1 MRFIR
6 KNQYGVDETSLT
18 LIEDGEVIKTLDGEI
33 IPYDGIPKHDSR
45 EQILPDGTIKKV
57 KKGDGGAIVNAVA
70 VLSDTTNPNKNRGKN
85 SPKQVPFHFK
95 FKKGEEF
102 LGLKF
107 KKGKSGSPSQ
117 MFKYL
122 QNLRDKEL
130 KKYDK
135 IEYNEHDDVS
145 LETQEL
151 NEIVKNQLPT
161 DEEIFDGLLEIQ
173 EINKDISG
181 EDFNETVK
189 AQSGMDEERRLA
201 IAQTHPDI
209 FRKYGNI
216 IRGYTRDVIKDPKN
230 IITKIPKVAR
240 SIPGPVKLGLIG
252 MEMYDAIEDGIEDSI
267 EKTGY
272 YPPTMGSDG
281 GIGTPR
287 IKGKFQYGGYNEW
300 RESLPQNLQD
310 TTYYNLRGAYEAGLK
325 PELVDGEYHL
335 PSRNPKTGEILK
347 STNHPTFQT
356 TLDEDVK
363 LGYIPYVND
372 STGKIHTFNK
382 PPKKG
387 YKPYQYGGIP
397 RNING
402 LYEEDGPVIVPTPDG
417 SITMNGINQNVL
429 AIDPYT
435 GELLEYMEPGGE
447 YQFDTD
453 EILEIPVAQG
463 GFGGGGAG
471 GFYTP
476 DSINTTYYK
485 TNKSEID
492 EIAKLLTTG
501 TDAKKL
507 NRLLSKHQD
516 FVIANINENAIP
528 TINLDEVTV
537 RGVSPLTNFMRNI
550 RTRYNINYPNS
561 PLNPNRSQTLNQF
574 YQDAGILSQDQPV
587 NTVPP
592 TEEIEKL
599 RQAEIDYKNRNKKN
613 NNTVPGPPK
622 PTMQDQL
629 DALIPPARTFDGMDI
644 QPIERRTFDTPEG
657 RAIAPIDARE
667 TTGENPLAAQLQN
680 RVDNMRQ
687 EVDRVISREGENPIN
702 SLRNKLGRIRTDR
715 GLNQIRE
722 AINQLSSGVM
732 PEYMSDATNVR
743 TLTPIEI
750 DPTPYLDEVDSA
762 VARGLQNVNMNTA
775 QGQAI
780 ATNALMNALRN
791 KRSILNQINSQN
803 QNIRRQVQDQ
813 NNQILSAA
821 EVRDDANRKD
831 YFTRTQQADAAY
843 NMNKMNLATQLDR
856 IHNERV
862 NIDNV
867 FTLENMRNPNYQ
879 IDEFGNV
886 YRVKTK
892 DWNVNPTSAKFGKR
906 KYIKRK

>member
-45 EQILPDGTIKKV
+45 EQILPDGTIRKV
-57 KKGDGGAIVNAVA
+57 KKGDGGAIVNAAA

-85 SPKQVPFHFK
+85 SPKQAPFHFK

-173 EINKDISG
+173 ELNKDISG
-181 EDFNETVK
+181 EDFDETVK
-189 AQSGMDEERRLA
+189 AQDGMDEERRLA

-240 SIPGPVKLGLIG
+240 SIPGPVKLGLAG
-252 MEMYDAIEDGIEDSI
+252 MEVYDAIEDGIKDSI

-272 YPPTMGSDG
+272 YPPTMGSV
-281 GIGTPR
+281 GTPGQPR
-287 IKGKFQYGGYNEW
+287 IKG
-300 RESLPQNLQD
+300 
-310 TTYYNLRGAYEAGLK
+310 
-325 PELVDGEYHL
+325 
-335 PSRNPKTGEILK
+335 
-347 STNHPTFQT
+347 
-356 TLDEDVK
+356 
-363 LGYIPYVND
+363 
-372 STGKIHTFNK
+372 
-382 PPKKG
+382 
-387 YKPYQYGGIP
+387 YQYGGVPINP
-397 RNING
+397 NG

-417 SITMNGINQNVL
+417 SITMNGINQDVL

-476 DSINTTYYK
+476 DSINTSYYK

-516 FVIANINENAIP
+516 FVTANISENAIP

-537 RGVSPLTNFMRNI
+537 KGVSPLTNFMRNI

-574 YQDAGILSQDQPV
+574 YQDAGILSQDQPA
-587 NTVPP
+587 NTVSS

-613 NNTVPGPPK
+613 NNTIPGPPQ

-644 QPIERRTFDTPEG
+644 QPIERRTFDTPQG
-657 RAIAPIDARE
+657 RAIAPIEARE
-667 TTGENPLAAQLQN
+667 INSENPLAAQLQN
-680 RVDNMRQ
+680 RIDNMRQ
-687 EVDRVISREGENPIN
+687 EVDRVISREGQNPVN
-702 SLRNKLGRIRTDR
+702 NLRSLLGRIRTDR

-780 ATNALMNALRN
+780 ATNVLMNALRN

-843 NMNKMNLATQLDR
+843 NMNRMNLATQLDR
-856 IHNERV
+856 IHNERT
-862 NIDNV
+862 NINNV